1 MRTIALA
8 SLACAAALAGCSQPR
23 VPDDAQLTALL
34 RGERSQAGDEKARI
48 DANAVTCLRSWSGD
62 PKLSQNLPPGVQTDA
77 AKKACREKLAPWF
90 TDATRNPQKFTFEEI
105 SQPAIVTRVMSLY
118 LSRAAGGTGAPPP
131 AVVTTSPPAPKPTQS
146 TVDLGAAG
154 ATLQQTEGVCQ
165 RVQQVATSQP
175 ANQRARRFADFCVR
189 RVQQLRTN
197 MQQAVG
203 RNDKDQLDKLAAD
216 AKRLGEIGE
225 NAAADK
231 P

>member
-62 PKLSQNLPPGVQTDA
+62 AKLAQNLPAALQGDA
-77 AKKACREKLAPWF
+77 AKKACREKLEPWF
-90 TDATRNPQKFTFEEI
+90 ADATRNPQKFTFEEI

-197 MQQAVG
+197 MEQAVG